1 MSDPNYRLVVSD
13 DEDGSDYS
21 YRITTSDEDLA
32 VDVALNSPETA
43 DENKTVTLVEVDDAE
58 YSRK

>member
-1 MSDPNYRLVVSD
+1 MSDPNYKLVVSD
-13 DEDGSDYS
+13 NEDDTDYS

-32 VDVALNSPETA
+32 IDVALNSPETA
-43 DENKTVTLVEVDDAE
+43 GENKTVTLVEVDDEE